1 MFSSSTRSSVLVTA
15 LLALAANACS
25 ARDARPALALSV
37 PVECAGGTIQ
47 TDDDAARYATC
58 ESIVGD
64 LRITH
69 SELTD
74 LGAFSNV
81 RSVTGN
87 VVVDGNAKLI
97 SWAGLKGLKR
107 AHGVEIANN
116 PLVCGYFGVL
126 PALEHV
132 DAPLVLRQNR
142 GLSSREVREA
152 LERIEVKSEGV
163 DEVRRQASL

>member
-1 MFSSSTRSSVLVTA
+1 MFSSTRCLAVVTA

-25 ARDARPALALSV
+25 ARDARPVLAANV
-37 PVECAGGTIQ
+37 PVECAGGTIRNA
-47 TDDDAARYATC
+47 DDAARYAAC
-58 ESIVGD
+58 ETIVGD
-64 LRITH
+64 LRIT
-69 SELTD
+69 SSSLTD

-81 RSVTGN
+81 RGVTGK
-87 VVVDGNAKLI
+87 VVINDNANLI
-97 SWAGLKGLKR
+97 SLAGLKGLER
-107 AHGVEIANN
+107 AHSVEIANN

-126 PALEHV
+126 PGLEHV

-152 LERIEVKSEGV
+152 LERIEVRSEGV